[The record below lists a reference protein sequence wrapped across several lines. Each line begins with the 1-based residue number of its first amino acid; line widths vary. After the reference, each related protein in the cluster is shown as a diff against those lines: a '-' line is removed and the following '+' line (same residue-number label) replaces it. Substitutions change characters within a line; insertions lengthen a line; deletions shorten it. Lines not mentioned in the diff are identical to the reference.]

1 MDKKKFEKLEFGFY
15 GMFVVIVILTVSL
28 KNVIH
33 DEFVYRVLMFVFL
46 ILFAI
51 THMLKF
57 NIYKNTIFAKKHRLL
72 WIIIN
77 LAAMTVICQT
87 LLLFLELIRLKDLT
101 IPLSICLVG
110 DILID
115 IVMEPEKNET
125 SD

>member
-15 GMFVVIVILTVSL
+15 GMFVVVVILTVSL
-28 KNVIH
+28 RNVIH
-33 DEFVYRVLMFVFL
+33 DEFIYRVLMFVFL

-77 LAAMTVICQT
+77 LAAITVVFQA
-87 LLLFLELIRLKDLT
+87 LLLFLQLIELKDLV
-101 IPLSICLVG
+101 IPSSICLVG

-115 IVMEPEKNET
+115 IVMESEKNEA